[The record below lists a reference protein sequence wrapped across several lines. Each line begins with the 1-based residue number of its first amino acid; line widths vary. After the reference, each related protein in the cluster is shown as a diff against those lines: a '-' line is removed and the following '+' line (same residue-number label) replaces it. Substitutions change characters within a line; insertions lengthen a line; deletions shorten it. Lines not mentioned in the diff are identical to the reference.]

1 MPIACVSPWNNGA
14 YVGGMR
20 DSSDA
25 STPRLPDRPRPHIY
39 GHRGAPGYVP
49 ENTLGSYR
57 LAARMGVEFI
67 EFDLVCTKDGHLVD
81 RHEPNL
87 AGSTDV
93 ADHPEFADR
102 WRTIEIAGRREE
114 GWFTIDFTL
123 EELKTLRAAE
133 PLPHLRAHTMD
144 AVESGLDEDWR
155 IPTLDEILALRAEV
169 SGVRGRELGL
179 IPEIKH
185 SSLFHA
191 LGFDPELSVMT
202 SLERAGLTHAGPLV
216 RIESF
221 EMTNLRRLRTELG
234 FTGVLVFMADRE
246 GRPLD
251 HVLAGDE
258 RTYADLLT
266 PESLG
271 ELAATVDAIGPEKNL
286 VIPRTAEDR
295 LGEPTSL
302 IADCHALG
310 LEVTP
315 FTFRAENH
323 FLPAGLRS
331 SAAPGNLGDYAGELT
346 AFFDAG
352 VDAVFCDQ
360 PDLAIEARDAYL
372 SDR

>member
-1 MPIACVSPWNNGA
+1 
-14 YVGGMR
+14 MR
-20 DSSDA
+20 DSADA
-25 STPRLPDRPRPHIY
+25 SLARLSDRPGPHVY

-57 LAARMGVEFI
+57 LAAQMGVEFI

-93 ADHPEFADR
+93 STRPEFADR
-102 WRTIEIAGRREE
+102 WRSIEIHGLREE

-123 EELKTLRAAE
+123 EELGSLRATE
-133 PLPHLRAHTMD
+133 PLPDLRSHTME
-144 AVESGLDEDWR
+144 VGGDWR
-155 IPTLDEILALRAEV
+155 IPPIDEILALRTEV
-169 SGVRGRELGL
+169 SAARGWELGI

-191 LGFDPELSVMT
+191 LGFDPEQALLA
-202 SLERAGLTHAGPLV
+202 SLERARLVDAGPLL

-221 EMTNLRRLRTELG
+221 EMSSLRRLRTELG
-234 FTGVLVFMADRE
+234 FTGVLVFMAEQE

-251 HVLAGDE
+251 HVLSGDE

-266 PESLG
+266 PGSLC
-271 ELAATVDAIGPEKNL
+271 ELATTVDAIGPEKTL
-286 VIPRTAEDR
+286 VIPRTSGDR

-302 IADCHALG
+302 VADCHAAG

-323 FLPAGLRS
+323 FLPVELRS
-331 SAAPGNLGDYAGELT
+331 SQDPAELGDVAAELH
-346 AFFDAG
+346 AFFDVG
-352 VDAVFCDQ
+352 IDGVFCDQ
-360 PDLAIEARDAYL
+360 PDLAIAARDAYL
-372 SDR
+372 SLNA